1 MEKPSTAEW
10 LFYLLGMGRKAN
22 PRFRLE
28 GLSGSEWNEIIDSS
42 KHFWL
47 SALLYREL
55 KGSLESGPVPPDV
68 MERLRQLYLKSGGK
82 GTLVYHHLSKLLT
95 LLKEEDIPVIVLKGA
110 HLAEIVYGNVA
121 LRNMGDIDLLAQKKD
136 LVRIQE
142 KFIEKGY
149 GTTNRIPLEKQCR
162 ERQHLETFYM
172 DQGLA
177 VEVHWTIERP
187 TSPFRIDEDGLW
199 ERCKLVGLASCEAR
213 VLSPEDLLLHLCLH
227 TAFHHSFAGALR
239 SFFDISKT
247 IRHYLDEINWKEFL
261 SRAEE
266 WRARNLVTLTLHL
279 TRRLL
284 GTSIPDEVFG
294 RMRFDPLMRW
304 LSFRLE
310 RQFLRDGTI
319 GKSSKHML
327 HFKMREGFGDKYHYL
342 RKLMGKKRMS
352 EEG

>member
-1 MEKPSTAEW
+1 MQACSRCRLPSTAEGAFKGIIMEKPSTAEW

-149 GTTNRIPLEKQCR
+149 GTTNRIPLEKQ
-162 ERQHLETFYM
+162 
-172 DQGLA
+172 
-177 VEVHWTIERP
+177 
-187 TSPFRIDEDGLW
+187 
-199 ERCKLVGLASCEAR
+199 
-213 VLSPEDLLLHLCLH
+213 
-227 TAFHHSFAGALR
+227 
-239 SFFDISKT
+239 
-247 IRHYLDEINWKEFL
+247 
-261 SRAEE
+261 
-266 WRARNLVTLTLHL
+266 
-279 TRRLL
+279 
-284 GTSIPDEVFG
+284 
-294 RMRFDPLMRW
+294 
-304 LSFRLE
+304 
-310 RQFLRDGTI
+310 
-319 GKSSKHML
+319 
-327 HFKMREGFGDKYHYL
+327 
-342 RKLMGKKRMS
+342 
-352 EEG
+352 